1 METVAAGGGMRSW
14 PHPTS
19 KTPLSVKPH
28 SRSVRLSRLWA
39 ATRSQGQQQR
49 AFCTPPGEGKQPPS
63 EGKAEPV
70 AKSGFENFYPKGFEK
85 LNGTKSKGEAKAKS
99 STNNTN
105 GGSTG
110 GDGKGPSTS
119 LTPPYPTALTSSSQS
134 CVVLHRG

>member
-1 METVAAGGGMRSW
+1 
-14 PHPTS
+14 
-19 KTPLSVKPH
+19 
-28 SRSVRLSRLWA
+28 VRLSRLWA